1 METLAPAV
9 VAVIVT
15 RDPGPWFDEALAAFG
30 AQDYA
35 GISFL
40 VLDAGSAQDPTEQV
54 ARGLPGAYVRLLG
67 RNDGFGASANEAI
80 GMIEG
85 ASHLLLCHDDIAP
98 DPDVVGLLM
107 EEAYRSNA
115 GIVAP
120 KLVSWDDPS
129 RLLHVGMAVDK
140 SGAVVDRVESGE
152 LDAGQHD
159 AVRDVFLVPGGCTL
173 VRADLFAEL
182 GGYDPDIFVLGEDLD
197 LCWRAQIAG
206 ARVVVAPA
214 ARVRHLEELA
224 NGRRSIP
231 AHVLS
236 GGPPTPEPASA
247 AAAEPTT
254 APESV
259 ISAESVA
266 EGRPGGTSTEPD
278 ADTEPP
284 GKTAGRRTRRH
295 HAPGVT
301 LQAVQR
307 RHELHAV
314 CKAYGRAHLV
324 RVLPQVV
331 VLSLG
336 EYSVARLTRHRDRAI
351 AVTHAWRWNLA
362 RRNEIA
368 AERRQIAAGRRLGDA
383 EVRRLQIHGSARLTA
398 YLRRALAEGLRV
410 ANVGGAAEAAR
421 MLDDTAGP
429 PGPPPR
435 RVLPG
440 GALAWAV
447 TALVVVFGSRSLFGT
462 GLPYVGQFLALPSVS
477 TLLHRFAAGWQPA
490 GVGTT
495 DPTSPATALLGGA
508 GIVTFGAMGLLQKL
522 VVLGCVP
529 LGAFGMVRLLAP
541 LNSTRARTVAGIVY
555 LAMPAAYD
563 SIATGQWSALVAYA
577 ASPWIVLHLTRAGRF
592 EPFDDPYADGHR
604 AGAHRPGHGRS
615 SGRPGPATRRSLA
628 LGLLL
633 AVVVAVAPSCST
645 LMPVLA
651 LGAAAGALFGGA
663 PAASVARML
672 RVALG
677 AIVTAAVL
685 LVPWLAAVVGAHGTW
700 QVLAGVAPLPANAPG
715 WSQLLRLG
723 VGPIGDTALTL
734 GFLVAAA
741 LPLWVGRRWR
751 LAWAIRSWTV
761 AVFALTLAWAV
772 GRGWLGP
779 VAVPAGVLVA
789 AAGCALASAIGIG
802 VVAFE
807 NDLHGHRF
815 GWRQAVSGLAGLAA
829 VVASLPVLAASVD
842 GRWHLPEIGYGQATA
857 WMSSPAVLRHGDFR
871 VLWIGDPRAVPG
883 AGWQALPGLAYTL
896 STDGVPDA
904 SGLWPPADP
913 GEASGIA
920 DALEEATAGSTIRL
934 GALLAPYA
942 IRYVVLVDAIAPSI
956 PGLQTP
962 VVYPPPTDVEPS
974 LLAQVDLRQLI
985 GQGGFDLF
993 EDDQAVPLR
1002 GVHAEG
1008 RGRSN
1013 PAPVLVGAPDA
1024 TAVRGFVPP
1033 GTLVAA
1039 VAPGESWRLV
1049 SGSQS
1054 ATPVPA
1060 LRFPA
1065 SFPVAHAGV
1074 VTLRFRGSLLHG
1086 VAVVVEVALWI
1097 ALVAV
1102 LLGRRRWLDWWWLP
1116 LRTRRAA
1123 ASRAHSPVAKE
1134 STEPTVG
1141 ADHPA
1146 ST

>member
-15 RDPGPWFDEALAAFG
+15 RDPGPWFEEALAAFG
-30 AQDYA
+30 AQDYP

-40 VLDAGSAQDPTEQV
+40 VLDADSQRDPTELV
-54 ARGLPGAYVRLLG
+54 ARGLPGAFVRLLG
-67 RNDGFGASANEAI
+67 RNDGFGANVNEAI

-85 ASHLLLCHDDIAP
+85 ASHLLLCHDDVAP
-98 DPDVVGLLM
+98 DPDAVGLLM

-140 SGAVVDRVESGE
+140 SGAVVDRVEPGE

-159 AVRDVFLVPGGCTL
+159 AVRDVFIAPGGCTL

-182 GGYDPDIFVLGEDLD
+182 GGFDPHIFVLGEDLD

-224 NGRRSIP
+224 NGRRAIP
-231 AHVLS
+231 AFVLS
-236 GGPPTPEPASA
+236 GGPPPPERAAEVAPEPAAEVEPERA
-247 AAAEPTT
+247 AAQEADSEAQTK
-254 APESV
+254 A
-259 ISAESVA
+259 AHRRA
-266 EGRPGGTSTEPD
+266 RGHRKPD
-278 ADTEPP
+278 I
-284 GKTAGRRTRRH
+284 
-295 HAPGVT
+295 T
-301 LQAVQR
+301 LRALQR

-314 CKAYGRAHLV
+314 CKAYGRAHRI

-331 VLSLG
+331 LLSLG
-336 EYSVARLTRHRDRAI
+336 EYGVARLTRHRERAT
-351 AVTHAWRWNLA
+351 ALTHAWRWNIALRKA
-362 RRNEIA
+362 IA
-368 AERRQIAAGRRLGDA
+368 AERRQIAADRRLGDS

-421 MLDDTAGP
+421 MLDGSAGP
-429 PGPPPR
+429 HDAPPR
-435 RVLPG
+435 RGLPG
-440 GALAWAV
+440 AALAWAV
-447 TALVVVFGSRSLFGT
+447 TALVVVFGSRSLFGA

-508 GIVTFGAMGLLQKL
+508 GVITFGAMGLLQKL

-529 LGAFGMVRLLAP
+529 LGAFGMVRLLTP
-541 LNSTRARTVAGIVY
+541 ISSTRARTVAGIAY

-563 SIATGQWSALVAYA
+563 SIATGQWAALVAYA

-592 EPFDDPYADGHR
+592 EPCDDPYTGSERSGLHRHGHV
-604 AGAHRPGHGRS
+604 GRS
-615 SGRPGPATRRSLA
+615 RLLDAATRRSLA

-633 AVVVAVAPSCST
+633 AVAIAIAPSCST

-651 LGAAAGALFGGA
+651 IGTAAGALLAGA
-663 PAASVARML
+663 TLASVARML

-677 AIVTAAVL
+677 AAVAAAVL
-685 LVPWLAAVVGAHGTW
+685 LLPWLAAIVGGNGTW
-700 QVLAGVAPLPANAPG
+700 QVLAGVAPLPSGAPG

-723 VGPIGDTALTL
+723 AGPIGDTALAL

-741 LPLWVGRRWR
+741 LPLWIGRRWR

-761 AVFALTLAWAV
+761 AALALALAWAA

-789 AAGCALASAIGIG
+789 GAGCALASAIGIG
-802 VVAFE
+802 MAAFE
-807 NDLHGHRF
+807 QDLRGHRF
-815 GWRQAVSGLAGLAA
+815 GWRQAGVGLAGLAA
-829 VVASLPVLAASVD
+829 VVASLPVLAASFD
-842 GRWHLPEIGYGQATA
+842 GRWHLPQIGYGQATA
-857 WMSSPAVLRHGDFR
+857 WMSSPTVLRHGDFR
-871 VLWIGDPRAVPG
+871 VLWIGDPRVVPG
-883 AGWQALPGLAYTL
+883 TGWQAMPGLSYTL

-904 SGLWPPADP
+904 TGLWPPADP
-913 GEASGIA
+913 GVAAGVGEA
-920 DALEEATAGSTIRL
+920 LREATAGSTVRL
-934 GALLAPYA
+934 GSLLAPYA

-962 VVYPPPTDVEPS
+962 VVYPPPTEVEPS
-974 LLAQVDLRQLI
+974 LLAQLDLRQVI
-985 GQGGFDLF
+985 GQGGFELF
-993 EDDQAVPLR
+993 VNDQAVPLR
-1002 GVHAEG
+1002 AVHPG
-1008 RGRSN
+1008 GPGRSA
-1013 PAPVLVGAPDA
+1013 PAPVLLGSPDA
-1024 TAVRGFVPP
+1024 TAVRGFVPS
-1033 GTLVAA
+1033 GTLVAS
-1039 VAPGESWRLV
+1039 VAPGESWRLA
-1049 SGSQS
+1049 SGGETS
-1054 ATPVPA
+1054 TPVPA

-1065 SFPVAHAGV
+1065 SFPMVHARV
-1074 VTLRFRGSLLHG
+1074 VTLHFRGSLLHG
-1086 VAVVVEVALWI
+1086 LAVTVEVALWI
-1097 ALVAV
+1097 ALVGV
-1102 LLGRRRWLDWWWLP
+1102 LLGRRRWLDWWWVP

-1123 ASRAHSPVAKE
+1123 AAGAHATRAGPVSPDTPNDSAIA
-1134 STEPTVG
+1134 STGATAA
-1141 ADHPA
+1141 ADHAA